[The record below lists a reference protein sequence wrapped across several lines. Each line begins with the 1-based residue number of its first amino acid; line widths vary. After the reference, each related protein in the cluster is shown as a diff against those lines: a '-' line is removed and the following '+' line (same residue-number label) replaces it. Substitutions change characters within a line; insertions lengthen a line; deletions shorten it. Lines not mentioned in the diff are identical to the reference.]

1 MSKLDNLVRSKGYKN
16 FMAKLYGIGAAI
28 VILGAMFKIMH
39 WPGAD
44 LMIVVGMSTEAI
56 IFLFSAI
63 EPLHV
68 EYDWSLVYP
77 ELAGMDHGEAE
88 LHSDDDDDDDDDD
101 EVREHISIP
110 SGRRNVGGAGVV
122 MQMNDPLSQQLDK
135 MLEDA
140 KIGPELLESLG
151 KGMQN
156 LADSANSLNGMT
168 TAVAATDRFVSNMD
182 NAAEAIT
189 ELTDAY
195 HRNAASINKDS
206 ETSEAYLDSL
216 KDATNSVATLS
227 NIYKET
233 AQTLAKGDIS
243 YVEELKKMATSLS
256 SINAMYEI
264 QLQNS
269 TSQLEATKQV
279 QDKIQNMVVNFAN
292 SADDVLKYKEQVDA
306 LSRKVAELNK
316 VYGNMLAAMQTRI

>member
-77 ELAGMDHGEAE
+77 ELAGMHDGVEHN
-88 LHSDDDDDDDDDD
+88 SDDDEEELD
-101 EVREHISIP
+101 EAV
-110 SGRRNVGGAGVV
+110 SGRRGGNAGANVV
-122 MQMNDPLSQQLDK
+122 MAGNPMTQQLDK

-140 KIGPELLESLG
+140 KIGPELIESLG

-156 LADSANSLNGMT
+156 LADSANSLNGMA
-168 TAVAATDRFVSNMD
+168 TAVAATDKFVTNMD
-182 NAAEAIT
+182 SAADAVT
-189 ELTDAY
+189 ELSDAY
-195 HRNAASINKDS
+195 RRNAASINKDS

-216 KDATNSVATLS
+216 RDATNSVATLS

-233 AQTLAKGDIS
+233 AQTLAKGDVS